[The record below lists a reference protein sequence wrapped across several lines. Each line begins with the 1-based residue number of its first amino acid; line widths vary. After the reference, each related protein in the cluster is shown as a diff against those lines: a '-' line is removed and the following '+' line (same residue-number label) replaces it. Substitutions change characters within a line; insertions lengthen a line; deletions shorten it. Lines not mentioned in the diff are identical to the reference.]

1 MANTTWKQLVY
12 DAANA
17 YRTASATETQVK
29 VGELAT
35 KISSLEDVTAEV
47 EVQTPLVDQIIAELQ
62 DKVVISPELE
72 EKTAT
77 PSAEDQIIMP
87 TAGKYLS
94 KVTVDGDSNFIAENI
109 KNGVEIWG
117 VTGTMPEGVTGISY
131 GQFTVTNR
139 SSVTVNHSLG
149 VKPKAVMMYP
159 ISLTGSQT
167 HLIFH
172 INPYFT
178 PGIQGKN
185 YYGYIIR
192 DGDYSPDSL
201 ENGAF
206 AKSTATTITF
216 HEYNSRYPI
225 SGTYGWIA
233 IA

>member
-1 MANTTWKQLVY
+1 MSNKTDLQENNVKLQTIKNNIEELPESNDWTGQTSIVPGTQAITIPAYTDKELTVQGDANLI
-12 DAANA
+12 AANI
-17 YRTASATETQVK
+17 AS
-29 VGELAT
+29 
-35 KISSLEDVTAEV
+35 
-47 EVQTPLVDQIIAELQ
+47 
-62 DKVVISPELE
+62 
-72 EKTAT
+72 
-77 PSAEDQIIMP
+77 
-87 TAGKYLS
+87 
-94 KVTVDGDSNFIAENI
+94 
-109 KNGVEIWG
+109 GVSIFG
-117 VTGTMPEGVTGISY
+117 VTGTAPTSLAAFGINF

-159 ISLTGSQT
+159 ISTIGSTT

-185 YYGYIIR
+185 FYGYIIR

-201 ENGAF
+201 ESGAF
-206 AKSTATTITF
+206 AKSTATMIIF
-216 HEYNSRYPI
+216 YEYNSRYPI